1 MNHQVRMDV
10 LGNNIANV
18 NTIGFKGRRTTFEES
33 FNQLM
38 KGASRTDSKAGG
50 TNPMQIGLGV
60 NVGSVDVVMGQGG
73 LSNTGRILDL
83 AIEGNAFFGVSD
95 GAGTYYT
102 RNGAFQLDAEG
113 YIMLPTNGMVL
124 QGRMADTLGNFPPGT
139 AIGNLQI
146 PLNQQDPA
154 KETTEIQL
162 GRNLNSDG
170 DAKGSIVYS
179 QPMFHPADGAR
190 NSGADPTADPNAAGP
205 NNPNDPGRT
214 ETRLDSLYDSQGR
227 SLNIKE
233 GDILTITYYDNA
245 TINGANPATKYVF
258 TFKVEQPTDDTYTPG
273 DTGFT
278 YNGPNTSQST
288 SANGITTT
296 TISGSGTVWNLD
308 DLILAYNVALA
319 ESSGGTFNPA
329 TPTTPPTVTGA
340 TTSVSLH
347 PDGSGSL
354 NIASDPADAFFY
366 LGLTSSN
373 PESNSRVNNA
383 FHFNSYVGGDP
394 SGNYQATPPR
404 NTASTYP
411 YEDYGGTNSL
421 ALLRPAEQFDILA
434 NLRDKNGRPL
444 APGLEDGDPMDVF
457 GSLGKNSIEGTKSD
471 ALIFTSPTYDPNG
484 NVDLTDPANIPLPTL
499 LDDLINK
506 IRNDFRLPA
515 EYIDKDGV
523 RIPSVGMK
531 STGNDG
537 MPDGIPAGAIVIHG
551 SKGTEF
557 GVNGLQIRAQ
567 NFDSDQIAPTYFN
580 GAMAFTTKRA
590 AQDLGKADI
599 PITVYDSTGAEHVLN
614 VEFVHS
620 GKNNEWEWRVKPSGK
635 DEIIEGGTGKV
646 IFGQDGTIASWLYD
660 VGSQLV
666 IDPRNGADNL
676 YINLNVG
683 GPGDFRGITQF
694 EGASTVNLI
703 GQDGYPTGSLKEI
716 SIDEY
721 GLIEGAFSNGTTR
734 AIAQI
739 MMVDFA
745 NPGGLLDVSESVYTL
760 SANSGDPIWGKPI
773 SQSSSKLKPG
783 ALEISNV
790 DLSAEFTNMI
800 VTQRGYQANSRV
812 ITVSDTMLEEL
823 VNLKR

>member
-1 MNHQVRMDV
+1 MLRSLNSGVTGLMNHQVRMDV

-179 QPMFHPADGAR
+179 QPMFHPADGFRQAFG
-190 NSGADPTADPNAAGP
+190 SGPLVVGDIYGP
-205 NNPNDPGRT
+205 YNDNDPGRT

-245 TINGANPATKYVF
+245 TLNGATPAIKSVF
-258 TFKVEQPTDDTYTPG
+258 TFKVEQPALGEDSFRWNGSTGATSGTP
-273 DTGFT
+273 
-278 YNGPNTSQST
+278 P
-288 SANGITTT
+288 TT
-296 TISGSGTVWNLD
+296 TISGSGKIWNLD
-308 DLILAYNVALA
+308 DLIQAYNMALGTDRNVPVPNEPALA
-319 ESSGGTFNPA
+319 GGVV
-329 TPTTPPTVTGA
+329 TPGD
-340 TTSVSLH
+340 TSVTLN
-347 PDGSGSL
+347 PDGSL
-354 NIASDPADAFFY
+354 NIGSTAGSGDEFFY
-366 LGLTSSN
+366 LGLSSSN
-373 PESNSRVNNA
+373 PESDARVNNA

-394 SGNYQATPPR
+394 SGNYPATPSRDLTLTPPEYGV
-404 NTASTYP
+404 NTLT
-411 YEDYGGTNSL
+411 
-421 ALLRPAEQFDILA
+421 LLRPAEQFDIISM
-434 NLRDKNGRPL
+434 LRDKNGRPL
-444 APGLEDGDPMDVF
+444 VPGLETGDPIDIF
-457 GSLGKNSIEGTKSD
+457 GSLGKDSIESTKSGVWIFQELEYD
-471 ALIFTSPTYDPNG
+471 ALGDPDFTNP
-484 NVDLTDPANIPLPTL
+484 PTL

-531 STGNDG
+531 TTANDG
-537 MPDGIPAGAIVIHG
+537 MPDGIPPGALVIHG
-551 SKGTEF
+551 QKGTDF

-580 GAMAFTTKRA
+580 AAMAFTTKRA